1 MASGVPGTK
10 RKNSFVEENMLG
22 SYDLLCGKIKSAIAF
37 VRRGVAQKDA
47 RNWVWWEFMGGSRWS
62 VWVAEGSKN
71 TKMIITGW
79 LVEELVV
86 WCRVGCGAVQ

>member
-47 RNWVWWEFMGGSRWS
+47 CNWVWWEFMGRSRWS

-86 WCRVGCGAVQ
+86 WCGVGCGAVP

>member
-37 VRRGVAQKDA
+37 LRRGVAQKDTH
-47 RNWVWWEFMGGSRWS
+47 N
-62 VWVAEGSKN
+62 
-71 TKMIITGW
+71 
-79 LVEELVV
+79 
-86 WCRVGCGAVQ
+86 